1 METKFT
7 KGNLYPVEYAGRWD
21 IQDGEFYGDDSVLDA
36 ESVGEETAEAN
47 AKLFAAAPDLLE
59 ALIYA
64 LDILDDQ
71 AKKGHYPEKA
81 LLINGGNGLITLK
94 QAIQKATE

>member
-47 AKLFAAAPDLLE
+47 AKLFAAAPDLLND
-59 ALIYA
+59 LIHA
-64 LDILDDQ
+64 C
-71 AKKGHYPEKA
+71 A
-81 LLINGGNGLITLK
+81 LLKNTHPNNVKMFEKTIK
-94 QAIQKATE
+94 KATE